1 MGKRGYPNGNRK
13 FVIGGRLRLKKKK
26 ANGFKRLTSRWWNG
40 DKIKK
45 KNTTHYT
52 NDHHAALM
60 GNSQEGE
67 YEDVHDATLGGEVY
81 SSSFSCGGQEIG
93 GGGKM
98 KKRDVIFF
106 VLEGRF
112 VPAFMLWIGL
122 PKMTQQKTKQ
132 NDATLPLFNLH
143 SISTARKFRG
153 RGAQPPNGNH
163 AHSSCGKHAHP
174 SCGTHTHP
182 SRDGRVTKRGITEQ
196 GRTSRASRQSLSHA
210 SPVWT
215 GGDLHG

>member
-1 MGKRGYPNGNRK
+1 
-13 FVIGGRLRLKKKK
+13 
-26 ANGFKRLTSRWWNG
+26 
-40 DKIKK
+40 
-45 KNTTHYT
+45 
-52 NDHHAALM
+52 
-60 GNSQEGE
+60 
-67 YEDVHDATLGGEVY
+67 
-81 SSSFSCGGQEIG
+81 
-93 GGGKM
+93 
-98 KKRDVIFF
+98 
-106 VLEGRF
+106 
-112 VPAFMLWIGL
+112 
-122 PKMTQQKTKQ
+122 MTQQKTKQ

-153 RGAQPPNGNH
+153 RGAQPPSGNH

-215 GGDLHG
+215 GGDLHGQSSLFGSVTNSLENIDSQFTLSIFKLIISITNVGRVSGEYVHLVYGEYMWAFCCRREAQPIIIPCPTKTPEYHLPWPSLQYPNRLSSFVPIKLNNQDVSYLKCILEYRVFRTNQYTNE